1 MKYAHLKFTHK
12 NGLNK
17 NILRIDS
24 TNINVTGKPGKWF
37 TNIPIQDA
45 TSISLEYENNECE
58 LSLSD
63 EKLFHPDQLA
73 FNEKY
78 NIQTHILDNVSL
90 YYSLSG
96 DTTSPKKIL
105 ITFPGVSNFDN
116 VNYRLSALTSLQARL
131 KNTLIIALQDTEGVY
146 GNYLYKDHSGNLFKP
161 VVNSLISG
169 LQSKFC
175 LKDTDLIFYGNS
187 KGGSI
192 AIDYIDNF
200 PSSAF
205 FIDIPQLDLYNY
217 LSQNELMRFSLGMDA
232 RKKYNFIKY
241 LPSVRNKNV
250 TYSFA
255 ENDHDASRNLPMRLF
270 SKINVA
276 MLKDMP
282 HSGSAMQLVKRQFSK
297 IIQIISN
304 NGPVERPEISANW
317 IIDSGFIFFNRT
329 LGSFTDPLD
338 VNKVYAEIEFY
349 NPSENYCISLNN
361 SFDEKL
367 IVSWANGFNAIK
379 HLPEGSF
386 NMRLHVYTNY
396 REYVYPLSGEFFIC
410 NGAIYKNYF
419 EYNSSW
425 SYEVIDDALSD

>member
-1 MKYAHLKFTHK
+1 MKYAHLKFTHE

-17 NILRIDS
+17 NILIIDS
-24 TNINVTGKPGKWF
+24 IRINVTGKPGKWF
-37 TNIPIQDA
+37 TNIPVQDA
-45 TSISLEYENNECE
+45 THITLEKENNNCE

-78 NIQTHILDNVSL
+78 DIKNHSLENVSL

-96 DTTSPKKIL
+96 DTISPQKIL
-105 ITFPGVSNFDN
+105 VTFPGVSNFDN

-131 KNTLIIALQDTEGVY
+131 KHTLIIALQDKEGVY
-146 GNYLYKDHSGNLFKP
+146 GNYLYKDSSGNLFKP

-169 LQSKFC
+169 LQSKFG
-175 LKDTDLIFYGNS
+175 LNDKDLIFYGNS

-192 AIDYIDNF
+192 AIDYIDSF
-200 PSSAF
+200 PNSYF

-217 LSQNELMRFSLGMDA
+217 LSQNELMRFSLGTDA
-232 RKKYNFIKY
+232 RMKYNFIKY
-241 LPSVRNKNV
+241 LPSVSNKNV

-270 SKINVA
+270 SKIKVA

-297 IIQIISN
+297 IIQIISE
-304 NGPVERPEISANW
+304 NGPIERPEISANW
-317 IIDSGFIFFNRT
+317 IIDNDFIFFNRT

-338 VNKVYAEIEFY
+338 INKVYAEIEFY
-349 NPSENYCISLNN
+349 NSSDNYCVSLNN

-367 IVSWANGFNAIK
+367 IVNWKNGFNAIK

-396 REYVYPLSGEFFIC
+396 REYMYPLSGEIFIC
-410 NGAIYKNYF
+410 NGVIYNNYN
-419 EYNSSW
+419 EYNSSC
-425 SYEVIDDALSD
+425 SYDVNDEALTE

>member
-12 NGLNK
+12 NGLNR
-17 NILRIDS
+17 NVLRVDS
-24 TNINVTGKPGKWF
+24 ISINVTGKPGKWF
-37 TNIPIQDA
+37 TNIPAQDA
-45 TSISLEYENNECE
+45 TRITLDQENKDCE
-58 LSLSD
+58 LLLSD

-78 NIQTHILDNVSL
+78 NIQIHRLENVEL
-90 YYSLSG
+90 CYSLSG
-96 DTTSPKKIL
+96 DAVSPKKIL
-105 ITFPGVSNFDN
+105 VTFPGVSNFDN

-131 KNTLIIALQDTEGVY
+131 KHTLIIALQDKEGVY
-146 GNYLYKDHSGNLFKP
+146 GNYLYKDSFGNLFKP

-169 LQSKFC
+169 LRSKFS
-175 LKDTDLIFYGNS
+175 LDDNDLIFYGNS

-192 AIDYIDNF
+192 AIDYIDSF
-200 PSSAF
+200 PNSAF

-217 LSQNELMRFSLGMDA
+217 LSQNELMRFSLGTEA
-232 RKKYNFIKY
+232 REKYNFIKY
-241 LPSVRNKNV
+241 LPSVNNKNV

-297 IIQIISN
+297 IIQLISD
-304 NGPVERPEISANW
+304 NGPIERPEISANW
-317 IIDSGFIFFNRT
+317 IIDNGLIFFNRT

-349 NPSENYCISLNN
+349 NSSESYCVSLNN
-361 SFDEKL
+361 SFDDKL
-367 IVSWANGFNAIK
+367 VVSWINGFDAVR
-379 HLPEGSF
+379 HLCDGSF
-386 NMRLHVYTNY
+386 NMKLHVYTNY
-396 REYVYPLSGEFFIC
+396 REYMYPLTGEIFIC
-410 NGAIYKNYF
+410 NGVIYKNYN
-419 EYNSSW
+419 EYNSAW
-425 SYEVIDDALSD
+425 SYDVIDEALTD